1 MRHPEGKMNKL
12 AIIIVSLVLVT
23 AVGLGSAG
31 CAQTRRSISGALPY
45 HEQRLTVSKGQ
56 DIGFAVEL
64 SAGDSLEGSVQE
76 IAGYYNAFV
85 FWITDPN
92 GKTVYDVELEGKH
105 DFTFRATIDGYYALH
120 FYSFTSDKEA
130 IVKYRRT

>member
-1 MRHPEGKMNKL
+1 MTMTKPTLRAALLIFL
-12 AIIIVSLVLVT
+12 AVLL
-23 AVGLGSAG
+23 ALGSAG
-31 CAQTRRSISGALPY
+31 CAQSRRSISGALPY

-56 DIGFAVEL
+56 DVGFAVEL

-76 IAGYYNAFV
+76 IAGDYNTFV

-92 GKTVYDVELEGKH
+92 GKSIYDVKLEGKQ
-105 DFTFRATIDGYYALH
+105 TFSFQATIDGYYALH
-120 FYSFTSDKEA
+120 FTTLTSDKEA